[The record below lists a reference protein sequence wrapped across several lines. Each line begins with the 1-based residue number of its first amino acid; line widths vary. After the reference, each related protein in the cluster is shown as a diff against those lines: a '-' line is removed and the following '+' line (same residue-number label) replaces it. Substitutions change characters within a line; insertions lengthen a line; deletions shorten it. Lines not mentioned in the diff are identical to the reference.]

1 MLWLST
7 LLKSMAALLVL
18 LVLVALALPD
28 RQRIERSRVLDATP
42 EQIWPLLA
50 EPRQWARW
58 SPWHARDPQMRLGY
72 SGPVSGRGAQWSW
85 VSDTLGRGRVHFDDA
100 QAPDRLGYA
109 VTFENPALS
118 GRGEFR
124 LVVVSGGTRVT
135 WSLES
140 AAVSSVLLRWPALV
154 ANARLGRDVEA
165 ALARLAEAARPS

>member
-1 MLWLST
+1 MVWLSN

-18 LVLVALALPD
+18 LVLVALSLPD
-28 RQRIERSRVLDATP
+28 RQRIERSRVIGATP

-58 SPWHARDPQMRLGY
+58 SPWHLRDPQMRLGY
-72 SGPVSGRGAQWSW
+72 SGPVSGKGAQWSW
-85 VSDTLGRGRVHFDDA
+85 VSDTLGRGRMHFDDA

-109 VTFENPALS
+109 VTFDHPALS

-124 LVVVSGGTRVT
+124 LVVVAGGTQVM

-140 AAVSSVLLRWPALV
+140 TAPTSVLLRWPALV
-154 ANARLGRDVEA
+154 ANARLGRDVEE
-165 ALARLAEAARPS
+165 ALARLAESVRPS